1 MRLLAACASIALL
14 VLSPSAGCQSPPGIA
29 DSGVDEPFLE
39 QADAIRRFNE
49 SKAYQGTIGSYSW
62 FEGMRDLPVRGY
74 GLVVGLGENGSRRC
88 PSRIRKRLSAEIR
101 KKYGLGDARKGLD
114 HISVERMINAPDTAV
129 VFVHGSIRPAALAGT
144 KFDLTIQ
151 ALPETETTSLA
162 GGRLYTCDLRY
173 YRQAGA
179 GVVQEGKVIARGQGP
194 VFVNPFAQRKSS
206 ATPVDLRS
214 ARIIGGGSNLNPRRV
229 RLVLSTPSYA
239 MAVNVQDKINDRFG
253 GGARIAVAESP
264 SYISIKIPSSYQD
277 RELYFLALVR
287 HLYLS
292 RETGFENRRAL
303 ALAAEL
309 PDLRAPHDS
318 IGLALEGLGK
328 SIRPVVRNLY
338 THTLPHVTFY
348 AARTGLRMSDEM
360 AVAVLGTHASDPNSP
375 YQEEAIR
382 TLGEAAGRFR
392 AASALWQVL
401 NSNLDINTRVL
412 AYESL
417 AGRQNTLVDSKNIG
431 NNFVMDHI
439 PASEGRD
446 IIYCKVAAEQRIAII
461 GTPRC
466 KTPLFYRHTQ
476 GLVTLI
482 ADAQAQEITA
492 IRQTASGRVSPPTTT
507 SLELTDLIPLLGAK
521 AGTDKLGRVSGLGLN
536 YSQIIDVVAGL
547 CENGTIDA
555 GFKIERPGTIEATG
569 PKRSTGRPG
578 SEL

>member
-1 MRLLAACASIALL
+1 MKLCTACMSTALL
-14 VLSPSAGCQSPPGIA
+14 VLSPSAGCQSFSRDA
-29 DSGVDEPFLE
+29 DTGVDEPASE

-62 FEGMRDLPVRGY
+62 FEGIGDLPVRGY

-88 PSRIRKRLSAEIR
+88 PARIRRRLSAEIR

-114 HISVERMINAPDTAV
+114 HISLEKMINAPDTAV

-151 ALPETETTSLA
+151 ALPDTETTSLA

-173 YRQAGA
+173 YQQRGA
-179 GVVQEGKVIARGQGP
+179 GVVQEGKVVARGEGP
-194 VFVNPFAQRKSS
+194 VFVNPFAQRESS
-206 ATPVDLRS
+206 ATPVDLRT
-214 ARIIGGGSNLNPRRV
+214 ARIIGGGTNLKVRRV
-229 RLVLSTPSYA
+229 RVVLSSPSYA
-239 MAVNVQDKINDRFG
+239 MAVNVQDKVNDRFG

-264 SYISIKIPSSYQD
+264 SYISLKIPSEYQD

-303 ALAAEL
+303 ELAAEM

-338 THTLPHVTFY
+338 THALPHVTFY
-348 AARTGLRMSDEM
+348 AARTGLRMSDDM
-360 AVAVLGTHASDPNSP
+360 AVAVLGEHALDPNSP

-382 TLGEAAGRFR
+382 TLGETAGGSR
-392 AASALWQVL
+392 ASYPLWQVL
-401 NSNLDINTRVL
+401 NSNLDINARVL

-417 AGRQNTLVDSKNIG
+417 VGHQNTVVDSKNIG

-439 PASEGRD
+439 PAPDGGEV
-446 IIYCKVAAEQRIAII
+446 IYCKVTAEPRIAII
-461 GTPRC
+461 GAPRC
-466 KTPLFYRHTQ
+466 KTPLFYRHAQ
-476 GLVTLI
+476 GLVTLT
-482 ADAQAQEITA
+482 ADAGAQEITA

-507 SLELTDLIPLLGAK
+507 SLEVTDLISLLGAK
-521 AGTDKLGRVSGLGLN
+521 AGTDRFGKVNGLGLN
-536 YSQIIDVVAGL
+536 YSQIIDVIASL

-555 GFKIERPGTIEATG
+555 EFKIERPGTVEITG
-569 PKRSTGRPG
+569 PKRPTGRPG

>member
-1 MRLLAACASIALL
+1 MRLLMACVSTALL
-14 VLSPSAGCQSPPGIA
+14 VLSPSAGCQSSLRDT
-29 DSGVDEPFLE
+29 DSGADEPGSK

-74 GLVVGLGENGSRRC
+74 GLVVGLGEHGSRRC
-88 PSRIRKRLSAEIR
+88 PNKIRKRLSAEIR

-114 HISVERMINAPDTAV
+114 HISVEKMINAPDTAV
-129 VFVHGSIRPAALAGT
+129 VFVHGLIRPAALAGT
-144 KFDLTIQ
+144 KFDLTIG
-151 ALPETETTSLA
+151 ALPNTETTSLA

-179 GVVQEGKVIARGQGP
+179 GVVQEGKVIARGEGP
-194 VFVNPFAQRKSS
+194 VFLNPFAQRESS
-206 ATPVDLRS
+206 ATPVDLRT
-214 ARIIGGGSNLNPRRV
+214 ARIIGGGTNLKARRIRV
-229 RLVLSTPSYA
+229 VLSSPSYA
-239 MAVNVQDKINDRFG
+239 MAVNVQDRISDRFG

-264 SYISIKIPSSYQD
+264 SYISLKIPSLYQD

-303 ALAAEL
+303 ELAAEM

-328 SIRPVVRNLY
+328 SIRPVLRDLY
-338 THTLPHVTFY
+338 THPLPHVTFY
-348 AARTGLRMSDEM
+348 AARTGMRMSDDM
-360 AVAVLGTHASDPNSP
+360 AVAVLAAHVLDPNSP

-392 AASALWQVL
+392 AANALWQVL

-417 AGRQNTLVDSKNIG
+417 KGRQTTLVDSKNIG

-439 PASEGRD
+439 PAPNGGEV
-446 IIYCKVAAEQRIAII
+446 IYCKVAAEPRIAII

-466 KTPLFYRHTQ
+466 KTPLFYRHPQ

-482 ADAQAQEITA
+482 ADADAQEITA
-492 IRQTASGRVSPPTTT
+492 IRQAASGRVSPPTTT
-507 SLELTDLIPLLGAK
+507 SLGVTDLISLLGAK
-521 AGTDKLGRVSGLGLN
+521 AGTDKFGRVSGLGLD
-536 YSQIIDVVAGL
+536 YSQIIDVIASL

-555 GFKIERPGTIEATG
+555 AFKIERPGTAETTG
-569 PKRSTGRPG
+569 PKRPTGRPG

>member
-1 MRLLAACASIALL
+1 MRLCTACMSTAFF
-14 VLSPSAGCQSPPGIA
+14 VFSPSAGCQSSPRNA
-29 DSGVDEPFLE
+29 DSSVDTPASE
-39 QADAIRRFNE
+39 QADAFRRFNE
-49 SKAYQGTIGSYSW
+49 SKAYQGTIGSYSSLK
-62 FEGMRDLPVRGY
+62 GMRDLPVRGY

-88 PSRIRKRLSAEIR
+88 PSRVRKRLSAEIR

-114 HISVERMINAPDTAV
+114 HISVEKMINAPDTAV
-129 VFVHGSIRPAALAGT
+129 VFVHGTVRPAALAGT

-151 ALPETETTSLA
+151 ALPDTETTSLA

-179 GVVQEGKVIARGQGP
+179 GLVQEGKVIARGEGP
-194 VFVNPFAQRKSS
+194 VFVNPFAQRESS
-206 ATPVDLRS
+206 ATPVDLRA
-214 ARIIGGGSNLNPRRV
+214 ARIIGGGSNLKARRV
-229 RLVLSTPSYA
+229 RVVLSSPSYA

-253 GGARIAVAESP
+253 GGAKIAVAESP
-264 SYISIKIPSSYQD
+264 SYISLKIPAQYQD
-277 RELYFLALVR
+277 REFYFLALVR
-287 HLYLS
+287 HLFLS
-292 RETGFENRRAL
+292 RERGFENRRAL
-303 ALAAEL
+303 ELAAEI

-328 SIRPVVRNLY
+328 SIRPVVRSLY
-338 THTLPHVTFY
+338 THPLPHVTFY
-348 AARTGLRMSDEM
+348 AGRTGLRMSDDM
-360 AVAVLGTHASDPNSP
+360 AVAVLAAHALDSNSP

-392 AASALWQVL
+392 AANALWQVL

-431 NNFVMDHI
+431 NSFVMDHI
-439 PASEGRD
+439 PAPDGTD
-446 IIYCKVAAEQRIAII
+446 VIYCKVAAEPRIAII

-466 KTPLFYRHTQ
+466 KTPLFYRHAQ

-507 SLELTDLIPLLGAK
+507 SLRVTDLISLLGAK
-521 AGTDKLGRVSGLGLN
+521 AGTDKFGRVSGLGLN
-536 YSQIIDVVAGL
+536 YSQIIDVIAGL

-555 GFKIERPGTIEATG
+555 EFKIERPGTIGTTG
-569 PKRSTGRPG
+569 PKRPTGRPG
-578 SEL
+578 SAL